1 MKMMKM
7 WRLILRNLLRNQ
19 RRTFLTASS
28 VAITMFLVSSLAMVY
43 TALGKPLAEGEKM
56 PLLLVRRAASINT
69 SLPASYQPRIMTV
82 PGVVAVTKAAWFAGF
97 WREPANSFANLGVD
111 PDTVFEV
118 QNGARIPPDQ
128 LEAFKRNR
136 TAAVAGKKLV
146 EKYGWKIGD
155 RITLLGSYWG
165 VKPELTLV
173 GVFEGGP
180 DDQFW
185 FHWEYLNEAA
195 GRPNLA
201 GLYWVRIDRPENA
214 MQVANAI
221 DRLFRNS
228 DAETKTESV
237 NQFLLNL
244 ISMLGS
250 VRHAILLIG
259 SAVAFA
265 ILLVV
270 ANTVAMSVRERI
282 SEAAVMRSL
291 GFRPGWIIFSF
302 VGESI
307 LLTLAG
313 AMLGVVGA
321 KFLFDSLALTH
332 IGPFAVA
339 DLRLR
344 PETLGLCAG
353 LSLLIALLATGW
365 PAYRAARIN
374 LAEALRYTG

>member
-1 MKMMKM
+1 MIKM

-28 VAITMFLVSSLAMVY
+28 VAITMFLVSSLAMIY
-43 TALGKPLAEGEKM
+43 TALGKPFAEGEKM

-118 QNGARIPPDQ
+118 QDGARIPPDQ

-228 DAETKTESV
+228 DAETKTESL

>member
-1 MKMMKM
+1 
-7 WRLILRNLLRNQ
+7 
-19 RRTFLTASS
+19 
-28 VAITMFLVSSLAMVY
+28 
-43 TALGKPLAEGEKM
+43 
-56 PLLLVRRAASINT
+56 
-69 SLPASYQPRIMTV
+69 
-82 PGVVAVTKAAWFAGF
+82 
-97 WREPANSFANLGVD
+97 VD

-118 QNGARIPPDQ
+118 QDGARIPPDQ

-228 DAETKTESV
+228 DAETKTESL